1 MVSVGFLF
9 LIDPV
14 VELWRRHLASCLPK
28 HEQPRW
34 VLKLSTLLKIGLLAA
49 IGTGVAGAAQTS
61 SAFDSQSGIDT
72 VRMLREVSYCLG
84 LGTYL
89 HHHITSNHDD
99 SLDILTP

>member
-14 VELWRRHLASCLPK
+14 TQMWQRHVALCLPK

-34 VLKLSTLLKIGLLAA
+34 VRQLATVLKVGLLAA

-61 SAFDSQSGIDT
+61 KAFDSQDGVNTIKT
-72 VRMLREVSYCLG
+72 LRQVSYCLA
-84 LGTYL
+84 LGTCP
-89 HHHITSNHDD
+89 I
-99 SLDILTP
+99 SLGSYDGAG

>member
-14 VELWRRHLASCLPK
+14 VQLWQRHVALCLPK

-34 VLKLSTLLKIGLLAA
+34 VHQLALLLKVGLLAA

-61 SAFDSQSGIDT
+61 SAFDNEDGVET
-72 VRMLREVSYCLG
+72 VRKLREVSYCLA
-84 LGTYL
+84 LGM
-89 HHHITSNHDD
+89 SS
-99 SLDILTP
+99 SLLVLLVSVW